1 MLGAQS
7 DVVVFALAIRTAGLR
22 PAPLQFHSLLRFSS
36 TGNPA
41 CAASSYAAKIADAC
55 RRNPTSFFA
64 QLQFLQ

>member
-41 CAASSYAAKIADAC
+41 CAASRYAAEIANAC

-64 QLQFLQ
+64 HLQFLQ

>member
-41 CAASSYAAKIADAC
+41 CAASRYAAEIANAW
-55 RRNPTSFFA
+55 RVTRHRSLQ